1 MPRQKVLPLAPI
13 PRTYTDRVL
22 AVGDAAGLVK
32 ATTGGGIYYS
42 LLSAGM
48 ASGVLTAGL
57 RSNRLGA
64 AALQPYEAAWKARL
78 GPELKAQLR
87 LRLLSQ
93 RLSDADIDAFFEL
106 ARTDGVMPIVRKT
119 AKFNEHRDL
128 ILSLLRHP
136 PARRVLLRRLGRAP
150 PHTPVALGREP
161 RAQ

>member
-1 MPRQKVLPLAPI
+1 VLPLAPI
-13 PRTYTDRVL
+13 PRTYATRVL

-48 ASGVLTAGL
+48 ASSVLASAL
-57 RSNRLGA
+57 RTDRLHA

-78 GPELKAQLR
+78 GPELRAQLR

-136 PARRVLLRRLGRAP
+136 PARRVLLRRLGNRA
-150 PHTPVALGREP
+150 HTPAAALSTAEPSGR
-161 RAQ
+161 

>member
-1 MPRQKVLPLAPI
+1 MLPLAPI
-13 PRTYTDRVL
+13 PRTYATRVL

-48 ASGVLTAGL
+48 ASDVLGSGPAG
-57 RSNRLGA
+57 RSPSG
-64 AALQPYEAAWKARL
+64 AALQPYETAWKARL

-119 AKFNEHRDL
+119 AQVQRAPRPD
-128 ILSLLRHP
+128 SLVAP
-136 PARRVLLRRLGRAP
+136 PSTGTACPASTVGRSRRRRLPRRLSTA
-150 PHTPVALGREP
+150 EP
-161 RAQ
+161 SGH